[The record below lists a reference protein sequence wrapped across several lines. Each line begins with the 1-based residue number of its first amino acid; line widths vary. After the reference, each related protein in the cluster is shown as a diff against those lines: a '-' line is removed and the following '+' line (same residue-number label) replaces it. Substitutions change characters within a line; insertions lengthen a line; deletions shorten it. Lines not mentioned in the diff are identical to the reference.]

1 MPGAVLMSAGV
12 DARSVRAAIARA
24 MAPRRRRMGMV
35 MNARRRDAGAAREG
49 RAWRRARVDARW
61 TRDGVRRTRMPGRA
75 RAVRGV
81 EGGSGAGDGVDAAEL
96 WRRAAKIPMYS
107 VAWIPIACAAS
118 LVFCQYGKVD
128 VKHLGALALGATAV
142 VAWLNLSNDAFDATT
157 NVDARKP
164 ESVVALLG
172 GNASIVHAMAVV
184 ALVSG
189 CGLLWGAARGASG
202 VAWKALAAAIAMGYA
217 YQGPPFRL
225 SYKGLGEPIC
235 FLAFGPLATTAFYL
249 MMSSRVA
256 AATSAVPAI
265 VWSCGVLIGLT
276 TAFILFTSHFH
287 QEEGD
292 RAAGKLS
299 PVVRMGLP
307 GALLVA
313 DNLIGAHYATVA
325 TLAAAGWLPYTA
337 VFGLIITYPL
347 ARHIVDQA
355 QSTADAGAISDLF
368 FTKYLAVRF
377 HVIHGLALALGV
389 CAQRAYLNPNL
400 FFPA

>member
-1 MPGAVLMSAGV
+1 MP
-12 DARSVRAAIARA
+12 
-24 MAPRRRRMGMV
+24 
-35 MNARRRDAGAAREG
+35 
-49 RAWRRARVDARW
+49 W
-61 TRDGVRRTRMPGRA
+61 RA

-81 EGGSGAGDGVDAAEL
+81 GVGEGDGDGVDAAEL

-118 LVFCQYGKVD
+118 LVFCQYGTVD
-128 VKHLGALALGATAV
+128 VKHLGALASGATAV

-157 NVDARKP
+157 KVDARKP

-189 CGLLWGAARGASG
+189 CALLWGAARGASG